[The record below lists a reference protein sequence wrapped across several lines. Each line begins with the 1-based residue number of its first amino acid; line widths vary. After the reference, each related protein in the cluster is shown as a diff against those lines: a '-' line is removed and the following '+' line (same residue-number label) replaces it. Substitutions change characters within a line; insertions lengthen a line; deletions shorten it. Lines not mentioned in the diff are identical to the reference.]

1 MNYTTLHPNL
11 SCQQKVNV
19 IKSLR
24 VKYPLFPQLTF
35 TKFNSFFLDTFPV
48 NDLPLLMQNPVL

>member
-24 VKYPLFPQLTF
+24 VKYSLFLQLTF
-35 TKFNSFFLDTFPV
+35 TKFNSFFLDTFHV